1 MTIPAT
7 RCLNTVNDIDA
18 ALRREIS
25 GSADH
30 PGNPLPIVT
39 VTSEEHGPL
48 VVMRADDMALV
59 LGFMQRRKPVVQSL
73 S

>member
-1 MTIPAT
+1 MTMPAT
-7 RCLNTVNDIDA
+7 RCLNTINDIDA
-18 ALRREIS
+18 ALRREIL

-30 PGNPLPIVT
+30 PGNPLPIVA